1 MTIYFRVLRC
11 NVHMDKISL
20 HQKTFAANVSFVYFC
35 NARECNRTGEIGQFW
50 RCYTPFLVCCAG
62 WTKHLAG
69 LPRSV
74 RGKYAEQPGLLS
86 VNALKHTLNS
96 GPVLHSKLKARRSV
110 LTIRREAF
118 FILHLCFIFFFFAPS
133 SVSVHTR
140 KNWQMWPSVI
150 YFSFPLLKL
159 FMGLKLKVMLW
170 L

>member
-118 FILHLCFIFFFFAPS
+118 FILHLCFIFFFFCAFFCLSPHEEELANVAECHLFLIS
-133 SVSVHTR
+133 FTEIVH
-140 KNWQMWPSVI
+140 
-150 YFSFPLLKL
+150 
-159 FMGLKLKVMLW
+159 GA
-170 L
+170 

>member
-118 FILHLCFIFFFFAPS
+118 FILHLCFIFFLFLRLLLS
-133 SVSVHTR
+133 QSTRGRTGKCGRVSFISHFLYW
-140 KNWQMWPSVI
+140 NCSW
-150 YFSFPLLKL
+150 
-159 FMGLKLKVMLW
+159 GLN
-170 L
+170 